1 MPTLPPGVVINDPK
15 NLDFVFKH
23 EGIFSK
29 GTLFKR
35 LSWDLFGNGIINAD
49 GELWKIQRKAG
60 LAFLNNTNLRVL
72 TDIALP
78 QYLARSVEYLRNC
91 GEDNTV
97 VDFQVVFHEIS
108 SQLMGKMAYNMEMHA
123 DDDFTLAFEHAS
135 GATAE
140 RFQNPLW
147 FLTEP
152 FLGTK
157 FRKSLSTIRSF
168 GQRIVESAVSH
179 HHEDGKTGPDPVSD
193 TERLDRA
200 SGSLIQSLLDAL
212 GGDQGMVMDSALN
225 YLSAGRDTVAQAL
238 TWTMYLLMKYPFAI
252 DKIRD
257 EVTKSAKEAQN
268 NKGDLRVKS
277 AYLTPSSLPYTMAVF
292 YESLRF
298 YPPIPF
304 EIRQCTTPTTL
315 PDGTVLPADTIVFW
329 CLLAFNQSKMI
340 WGDDAGSFH
349 PERWL
354 TEEGNFTPRSAAE
367 FPVFN
372 GGKRTCLGQRM
383 AELMTVQVIATIV
396 SEFDIVPAYKTER
409 VSKSRSVIDF
419 NNLFPPGPSMD
430 TILGSSRFLLLLSKI
445 YLILE
450 S

>member
-1 MPTLPPGVVINDPK
+1 MALLMLSEGHRVLWLALFGASLCYYFIFRAPAILRNGAPLRKPPDTLPLVGNGILFLQARQKLFSWFIKCQRQFGLETFQISVPTLPPGVVINDPK

-78 QYLARSVEYLRNC
+78 QYLAQSVKYLRKC
-91 GEDNTV
+91 GENNTV

-168 GQRIVESAVSH
+168 GQRIVESAVNH
-179 HHEDGKTGPDPVSD
+179 HHEDGKTGPDPLSD
-193 TERLDRA
+193 NERLDRA
-200 SGSLIQSLLDAL
+200 SGSLIQSLLEAL

-238 TWTMYLLMKYPFAI
+238 TWTMYLLIKHPFAI

-257 EVTKSAKEAQN
+257 EVEESVNKAQN
-268 NKGDLRVKS
+268 NK
-277 AYLTPSSLPYTMAVF
+277 
-292 YESLRF
+292 
-298 YPPIPF
+298 
-304 EIRQCTTPTTL
+304 
-315 PDGTVLPADTIVFW
+315 DGTYLPADTIVFW
-329 CLLAFNQSKMI
+329 CLLAFGQSKMI
-340 WGDDAGSFH
+340 WGDDAGSFR

-383 AELMTVQVIATIV
+383 AELMTVQVVATMV
-396 SEFDIVPAYKTER
+396 SEFDFVPAYETER
-409 VSKSRSVIDF
+409 VSKSR
-419 NNLFPPGPSMD
+419 
-430 TILGSSRFLLLLSKI
+430 
-445 YLILE
+445 
-450 S
+450 